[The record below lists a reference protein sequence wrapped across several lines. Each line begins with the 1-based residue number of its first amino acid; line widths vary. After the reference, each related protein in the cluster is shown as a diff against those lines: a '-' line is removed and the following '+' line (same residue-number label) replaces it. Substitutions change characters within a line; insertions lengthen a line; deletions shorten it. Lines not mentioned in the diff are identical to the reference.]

1 MPEIP
6 YSPIRRALRAFIRDQ
21 YAANADLTL
30 AQIYDHDYAGY
41 RVHPELLAF
50 VGEQR
55 PAVRHILELEQRRAG
70 GSLERLFVATTRAR
84 IYHNY
89 QFLRFS
95 AGDQLQLRT
104 IYRDY
109 LAGMAGALA
118 TPGRPAEIGD
128 RLRAAILEHFA
139 ALQGFVAGLV
149 AVQGRGPIAAPAVCE
164 EYPPRLQLELLG
176 IDLATL
182 RGPILDVGCGS
193 RGHLVRAL
201 RAAGYAAFGI
211 DRSVAPAEGFIAAD
225 WLSFPLRP
233 ATWGAII
240 SHMAFSNHF
249 IFQHLHSRAA
259 PAAYARKFM
268 EILAALQPGGA
279 LYYSPGLPF
288 IEQFLAPAEYSVTR
302 RPVAAPPAWGA
313 RYAGAYADLLGGTP
327 LYATQIVRRSRAAR

>member
-1 MPEIP
+1 MTDTS
-6 YSPIRRALRAFIRDQ
+6 YGPIQRALRAFVRDQ

-41 RVHPELLAF
+41 RVHPALLSF
-50 VGEQR
+50 LHEQR
-55 PAVRHILELEQRRAG
+55 PAVRRVLELEQRRAG
-70 GSLERLFVATTRAR
+70 DSLERLFVATTQAR
-84 IYHNY
+84 IYQNY

-95 AGDQLQLRT
+95 AGDQLQLRA
-104 IYRDY
+104 IYRNY

-118 TPGRPAEIGD
+118 TPAMPAEIGD
-128 RLRAAILEHFA
+128 RLRVAILEHFA
-139 ALQGFVAGLV
+139 ALQNFVADLV

-164 EYPPRLQLELLG
+164 EYPPRLQLDLLG

-193 RGHLVRAL
+193 QGRLVRAL
-201 RAAGYAAFGI
+201 RQAGYAAFGI
-211 DRSVAPAEGFIAAD
+211 DRSVAPADDLIAAD
-225 WLSFPLRP
+225 WLSFPFRP

-268 EILAALQPGGA
+268 EILAALQPGGG

-302 RPVAAPPAWGA
+302 RPVAAPPAWQA
-313 RYAGAYADLLGGTP
+313 RYAGAYADLLGDTP
-327 LYATQIVRRSRAAR
+327 LYAARIVRRGRAG